1 MFLLTRRTSDQPEG
15 AVAAL
20 GGDTVMGM
28 KSKIALGAV
37 VGIVV
42 IGVIGYAMEL
52 AIRKIENWAVPW
64 RGHE

>member
-1 MFLLTRRTSDQPEG
+1 MTNGTADRG
-15 AVAAL
+15 AFGIGL
-20 GGDTVMGM
+20 GGILV
-28 KSKIALGAV
+28 I